1 MKSQVGW
8 YWKTQSRTDSSGF
21 TLIEVLIAGVI
32 LAASMTA
39 LSRLSLASV
48 AVSKKQ
54 LTRTS
59 IEAVITADIQI
70 LQKADSEFRYGV
82 GGATAQDC
90 INPAQALAS
99 HLNSR
104 QDLSFQHPEITRTI
118 PTNMNGDTL
127 TITYKLL
134 SPETSIANEYRMI
147 EMNPDFHA
155 RCTS

>member
-8 YWKTQSRTDSSGF
+8 YRKPQSRNDSSGF

-90 INPAQALAS
+90 INPAMR
-99 HLNSR
+99 N
-104 QDLSFQHPEITRTI
+104 TT
-118 PTNMNGDTL
+118 
-127 TITYKLL
+127 
-134 SPETSIANEYRMI
+134 
-147 EMNPDFHA
+147 
-155 RCTS
+155 